1 MNYHNFNT
9 WHIFK
14 KNTLCTFVEANK
26 QDDIIWIISRGSVIE
41 PCGTPFWVLFFSVI
55 CRFLHPGK
63 LRFLFKILQVRHLK
77 AVKCVLLFFWHRDML
92 ISAVKLDFLTL
103 THLGG
108 LWWTLVEL
116 QHLVFSSVGC
126 CGQSERA
133 AVWLSG
139 LSCLSVE
146 GFRLTFRNVTQSV
159 ETLYQPPL
167 PSPSLFVGF
176 PACLS
181 AVFGRPACSLSLSD
195 PRTAAQSASSWHACL
210 CALLHT

>member
-1 MNYHNFNT
+1 
-9 WHIFK
+9 
-14 KNTLCTFVEANK
+14 
-26 QDDIIWIISRGSVIE
+26 
-41 PCGTPFWVLFFSVI
+41 
-55 CRFLHPGK
+55 
-63 LRFLFKILQVRHLK
+63 
-77 AVKCVLLFFWHRDML
+77 ML

-133 AVWLSG
+133 AVWPQ
-139 LSCLSVE
+139 LSVCR
-146 GFRLTFRNVTQSV
+146 GFPSHIQECHTVSGD
-159 ETLYQPPL
+159 TLSASPPR

-181 AVFGRPACSLSLSD
+181 AVFGRPACSLSLSLILVPPLSLPPHGMRVFVRCCTHKD
-195 PRTAAQSASSWHACL
+195 PV
-210 CALLHT
+210 

>member
-133 AVWLSG
+133 AVWPQ
-139 LSCLSVE
+139 LSVCR
-146 GFRLTFRNVTQSV
+146 GFPSHIQECHTVSGD
-159 ETLYQPPL
+159 TLSASPPR

-181 AVFGRPACSLSLSD
+181 VVFGRPACSLSLSD

>member
-1 MNYHNFNT
+1 
-9 WHIFK
+9 
-14 KNTLCTFVEANK
+14 
-26 QDDIIWIISRGSVIE
+26 
-41 PCGTPFWVLFFSVI
+41 
-55 CRFLHPGK
+55 
-63 LRFLFKILQVRHLK
+63 
-77 AVKCVLLFFWHRDML
+77 ML

-133 AVWLSG
+133 AVWPQ
-139 LSCLSVE
+139 LSVE

-167 PSPSLFVGF
+167 PAPPLPSLWVSQHAFLQCLDVL
-176 PACLS
+176 PAL
-181 AVFGRPACSLSLSD
+181 SLSLILVPPLSLPPHGMRVFVRCCTHKD
-195 PRTAAQSASSWHACL
+195 PV
-210 CALLHT
+210 